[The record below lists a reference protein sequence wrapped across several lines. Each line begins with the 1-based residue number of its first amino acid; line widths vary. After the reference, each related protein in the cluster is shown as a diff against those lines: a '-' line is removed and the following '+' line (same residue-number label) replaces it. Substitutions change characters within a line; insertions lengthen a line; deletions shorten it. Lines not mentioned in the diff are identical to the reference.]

1 MARTTTK
8 SKKRPAKPLAA
19 PKAATRSAS
28 VETETATHFAPRV
41 RVSHRSF
48 GAGVV
53 QSVDGDKLEIKFAQV
68 GVKWIVDSY
77 VIRV

>member
-1 MARTTTK
+1 MTRPATK
-8 SKKRPAKPLAA
+8 SKNKPAKPLAA

-28 VETETATHFAPRV
+28 VVSETASHFAPRA

-53 QSVDGDKLEIKFAQV
+53 QSVDRDKLEIKFAKV

-77 VIRV
+77 VNRV